1 MVEVDLMLTWSD
13 VYSC

>member
-1 MVEVDLMLTWSD
+1 MVKVDLMLTWSD